1 MLQSMT
7 GYAQM
12 ESSADSLTVLVELR
26 SYNSRYLD
34 IVARLPHGY
43 NNLEDRVRAQIGAS
57 LARGRVEARIQI
69 DLSAGEQPGFE
80 VNAPLAI
87 AYHKALLTLNEQLGL
102 SDPVRL
108 EQILQLNGIITP
120 VEMAQDAEAVWPT
133 LRSCLGRALEAL
145 TAMRGKE
152 GQHLAADIVVRVNK
166 IASELDLIRSESHHL
181 MPIYQ
186 ERLKAR
192 IAQLSEGVVE
202 IDGARIAQEAAIL
215 ADRSDISEEITRAES
230 HLKQIRILMD
240 TDAPV
245 GRKLNFLLQELHR
258 EFNTIGAKTE
268 KAGVSHRVVTVKAEL
283 EKIREQIQNVE

>member
-7 GYAQM
+7 GYAQT
-12 ESSADSLTVLVELR
+12 ESTADSLTVLVELR

-34 IVARLPHGY
+34 IVTRLPHGY
-43 NNLEDRVRAQIGAS
+43 NNLDERVRAQIGAS
-57 LARGRVEARIQI
+57 VARGRVEARIQI

-80 VNAPLAI
+80 VNAPLAS
-87 AYHKALLTLNEQLGL
+87 AYHKTLLALSDQLGFT
-102 SDPVRL
+102 DPVRL
-108 EQILQLNGIITP
+108 EQILQFNGIITP
-120 VEMAQDAEAVWPT
+120 VEVARDAEAVWPT
-133 LRSCLGRALEAL
+133 VQVCLGRALEAL

-152 GQHLAADIVVRVNK
+152 GQHLAADIVARVDK
-166 IASELDLIRSESHHL
+166 IASELDLVRSESHHL

-186 ERLKAR
+186 ERLTAR

-202 IDGARIAQEAAIL
+202 IDSARIAQEAAIL

-230 HLKQIRILMD
+230 HLEQFRVLMD

-245 GRKLNFLLQELHR
+245 GRNLNFLLQELHR